1 MGQGQPR
8 VVIHINYI
16 KLYCLMLHAKFQNH
30 RPSGSGEKDLKVFAI
45 YSHGSHLGHV
55 TLTFYINFHSLFL
68 TMLHLKFGFYWYS
81 GFREVD
87 V

>member
-1 MGQGQPR
+1 MGKGHHR
-8 VVIHINYI
+8 VMIYINFI
-16 KLYCLMLHAKFQNH
+16 KLYCLMFHAKFQNH
-30 RPSGSGEKDLKVFAI
+30 RPSGSLKVFAI